1 MEHENYDLI
10 KALQTLTPGADWVIR
25 GDQIY
30 SNLEWLDTEQEKPTE
45 EEVVQKQAEL
55 KYQYEIKV
63 YQRQRAREYPSYADQ
78 FDQIYHE
85 GVDAWKATVQAVKD
99 KYSKQTMDADE
110 LQTRQDKAIFDLQT
124 ERYLKAT
131 ERLSQYVLLEGR
143 EEVRENVVVET
154 KEVVNEET
162 GEIETVNVTEE
173 VITQTAIEPL
183 EEFVEVTTTDPE
195 TMESTTESIR
205 NPLVVKDEEER
216 AAAQAVVDA
225 TPQEVIDAINS

>member
-10 KALQTLTPGADWVIR
+10 KALQTLTPGAEWVIR
-25 GDQIY
+25 GDEVY
-30 SNLEWLDTEQEKPTE
+30 SNLEWSDTEQEKPTE

-63 YQRQRAREYPSYADQ
+63 YHRQRAREYPSYADQ
-78 FDQIYHE
+78 FDKIFHE
-85 GVDAWKATVQAVKD
+85 GIDAWKADIQAIKD
-99 KYSKQTMDADE
+99 RYPKQTMDADI
-110 LQTRQDKAIFDLQT
+110 LQTRKDKAIFDLQT

-131 ERLSQYVLLEGR
+131 ERLSQYILLEGR
-143 EEVRENVVVET
+143 EEIREDVVVET

-195 TMESTTESIR
+195 TMESTTETVR
-205 NPLVVKDEEER
+205 NPLIVKDEEER

-225 TPQEVIDAINS
+225 TPQAVIDAVNA

>member
-1 MEHENYDLI
+1 MIRIAD
-10 KALQTLTPGADWVIR
+10 ALLKLRPGAEWSIDGNV
-25 GDQIY
+25 Y
-30 SNLEWLDTEQEKPTE
+30 SGLSWLEPEGGQTKPTE
-45 EEVVQKQAEL
+45 EEIVQKVAEL
-55 KYQYEIKV
+55 EYQEEV
-63 YQRQRAREYPSYADQ
+63 NEYQRQRVREYPSYADQ

-99 KYSKQTMDADE
+99 KYPKQTMDADE

-143 EEVRENVVVET
+143 EEVREDVVVET
-154 KEVVNEET
+154 KEVFNEET

-173 VITQTAIEPL
+173 VITHTAIEPL
-183 EEFVEVTTTDPE
+183 EEFVEVTTIDPE
-195 TMESTTESIR
+195 TLEETTESIR

-216 AAAQAVVDA
+216 AAAQAVIDA
-225 TPQEVIDAINS
+225 TPQAVIDAINT